1 MAIIGR
7 LLRIIEERE
16 ALLNRYSPDE
26 LGDVKAYYSAVYLL
40 QTQAQALI
48 DLAQRVAT
56 LMGMEVSGYVDAGEK
71 LSMLGVI
78 SPEDL
83 RLYKSVVTFRNIV
96 VHQYAVV
103 DLEIIRRIIANREY
117 RKVTELARKIASRVN
132 DP

>member
-1 MAIIGR
+1 MAIISR
-7 LLRIIEERE
+7 LLRIVEERE

-26 LGDVKAYYSAVYLL
+26 LSDIKAYYSAVYLL

-71 LSMLGVI
+71 LSILGVI

-83 RLYKSVVTFRNIV
+83 RLFKSVVTFRNIV
-96 VHQYAVV
+96 VHQYAIV
-103 DLEIIRRIIANREY
+103 DLEIIRRIITNKEY
-117 RKVTELARKIASRVN
+117 RRVTELARKIAGRVN

>member
-7 LLRIIEERE
+7 LLRIVEERE

-26 LGDVKAYYSAVYLL
+26 LGDIKAYYSAVYLL

-71 LSMLGVI
+71 LSILGVI

-83 RLYKSVVTFRNIV
+83 RLYKSVVTFKNIV
-96 VHQYAVV
+96 VHQYAIV
-103 DLEIIRRIIANREY
+103 DLEIIRRIITNREY
-117 RKVTELARKIASRVN
+117 RRVTELARKIASRVN